1 MERRII
7 RTLSVMLPAG
17 TEFEEYKRSD
27 QARLPPEHTSLP
39 IVANAIPGLV
49 EWLSPFEEVRGVTG
63 CFCCKVE
70 SVSGTSKNLF
80 HCITQSA
87 VFLTLQQNQAARD
100 FDFCFAFGLAI
111 LKSLVNF
118 SLNCFQV
125 SVHFPLHSL
134 GGFTEF

>member
-1 MERRII
+1 
-7 RTLSVMLPAG
+7 MLPPG
-17 TEFEEYKRSD
+17 MEFEEYKRSE
-27 QARLPPEHTSLP
+27 QARLPLEQHISTHRCG
-39 IVANAIPGLV
+39 IPSLV
-49 EWLSPFEEVRGVTG
+49 EWLAPLEEVSGLTG
-63 CFCCKVE
+63 CFCCNVE

-87 VFLTLQQNQAARD
+87 VFLALQQNQAARD

-134 GGFTEF
+134 GGLTEF